1 MELGM
6 ALEQQDLIYCKY
18 GQCYFHIHAHKHAQL
33 LGGNDLFEMK
43 LQDVKQIAQRW

>member
-1 MELGM
+1 M

-18 GQCYFHIHAHKHAQL
+18 GQCFFHIHALLNMPQL

-43 LQDVKQIAQRW
+43 LQDVKQIAQR